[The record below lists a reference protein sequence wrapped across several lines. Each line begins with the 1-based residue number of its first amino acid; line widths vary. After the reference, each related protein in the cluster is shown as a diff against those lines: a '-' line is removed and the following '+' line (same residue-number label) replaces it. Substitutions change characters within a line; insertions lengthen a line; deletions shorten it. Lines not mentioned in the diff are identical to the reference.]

1 MKNLPQPFFAIVIAF
16 FGVVLAMCVLY
27 HKGGENAVN
36 MGVLGVAA
44 ALVSGALGAF
54 AGHASA
60 DNKTDV
66 TKVNGQGIIP
76 PDA

>member
-1 MKNLPQPFFAIVIAF
+1 MKNLPQPFFAIVLAF
-16 FGVVLAMCVLY
+16 FGGILAVCVLY

-44 ALVSGALGAF
+44 SLVSGALGAF
-54 AGHASA
+54 AGHATA
-60 DNKTDV
+60 NNKSDV
-66 TKVNGQGIIP
+66 TTVSGQGIIP